1 MTILLEGCS
10 LVFDLKALE
19 TKYPGGVVAF
29 LWGWDNG
36 SWCSDQFVGRLSYY
50 SHSEAV
56 FCASSL
62 GDQGIHV
69 GKKYAEDIAI
79 VMQGQRP
86 LLPCL
91 WAEVQ
96 IVGDRFCTCTHM
108 DGAVENIKLP
118 RYFRRDLSL
127 AHYATLDSASLKK
140 SVIPIGRR
148 GKSTFY
154 KDMQSDRAFPGPGQL
169 SRH

>member
-10 LVFDLKALE
+10 LVFELE
-19 TKYPGGVVAF
+19 RLEAKYSGGVLAF
-29 LWGWDNG
+29 LWDWDNG
-36 SWCSDQFVGRLSYY
+36 SWCCDEFVGRLSYY
-50 SHSEAV
+50 SHGEAM
-56 FCASSL
+56 FCASAL
-62 GDQGIHV
+62 GDQGIHM
-69 GKKYAEDIAI
+69 GKRYAEDIAI

-96 IVGDRFCTCTHM
+96 IIGNRFCTCTHM
-108 DGAVENIKLP
+108 NSEAETIKLP

-127 AHYATLDSASLKK
+127 AHYATLDSASLNKT
-140 SVIPIGRR
+140 VMPIGRR
-148 GKSTFY
+148 GKTTLY
-154 KDMQSDRAFPGPGQL
+154 KDLQLDKVFPGPGQL